1 MRVKLEKD
9 ENRFKYVSNR
19 NNARK
24 RLLATVGWGAF
35 CVSLMTGVTM
45 WHSNSTNPDNPDV
58 QAAEKIAEVQEA
70 LNSGNVM
77 YRGGTVKGILNPHE
91 DICDNV
97 TFKLQEE
104 LESWDKIGAS
114 NQVGCE
120 VTVTTVAE
128 GPHKQWVWGKEHATR
143 HLDIQKRIAG
153 NAVAARFLPDSD
165 LAKTGLL
172 LPESSQNT
180 ARSGKRQARVDQI
193 AKQYRNDLDR

>member
-1 MRVKLEKD
+1 MRVKMEKKNG
-9 ENRFKYVSNR
+9 NRFNSEAGKINS
-19 NNARK
+19 RK
-24 RLLATVGWGAF
+24 KL
-35 CVSLMTGVTM
+35 LMTTGLFALGASMLVVTGM
-45 WHSNSTNPDNPDV
+45 WHGARTNPDNPDV
-58 QAAEKIAEVQEA
+58 QSAEKIAEVQEA

-104 LESWDKIGAS
+104 LKANTP

-120 VTVTTVAE
+120 LTVITVAE
-128 GPHKQWVWGKEHATR
+128 GPHRQWVWSKEYATR

-153 NAVAARFLPDSD
+153 TAVAARFLPDSD

-180 ARSGKRQARVDQI
+180 ARSGKRQARVDRI